1 MFGEIKENITKLILF
16 FAGIGIITII
26 LLIILIIKVS
36 NLSAT
41 NTYNIEH
48 VDTVVIQEP
57 SEKVVNTDKSVK

>member
-41 NTYNIEH
+41 NSYNIEH

-57 SEKVVNTDKSVK
+57 SEKVVNANKPIN

>member
-1 MFGEIKENITKLILF
+1 MFGELKENLTKLILF

-48 VDTVVIQEP
+48 VDTVVIQET
-57 SEKVVNTDKSVK
+57 SEKVVDADKQVK

>member
-26 LLIILIIKVS
+26 LLIILIVKVS
-36 NLSAT
+36 KPSVT
-41 NTYNIEH
+41 NYNIEH

-57 SEKVVNTDKSVK
+57 SEKIINTDKSDK

>member
-1 MFGEIKENITKLILF
+1 MFGEIKENLTKLILF

-36 NLSAT
+36 KPSVT
-41 NTYNIEH
+41 NYNIEH

-57 SEKVVNTDKSVK
+57 SEKATNIGKSVK

>member
-26 LLIILIIKVS
+26 LLIILIVKVS
-36 NLSAT
+36 KLSIT
-41 NTYNIEH
+41 NNYNIEH

-57 SEKVVNTDKSVK
+57 SEKVMNTEK